1 MTSMSF
7 QPGNRVRSGSPARRR
22 PTGGWPL
29 PLAVLAIA
37 GCASGGG
44 GSRQLDTL
52 WKEDMGRMTRATL
65 DNGVTKIVQKH
76 NLRID
81 RQERNR
87 PREIYI
93 ELAWISR
100 EVLAAEEARGITNAR
115 NRIVL
120 RGQLLE
126 SGFSTTSEAYR
137 VTWMV
142 ENEVTDT
149 ASTGW
154 HPDAIPDEVVERF
167 RPIFTELTM
176 ETRTGVWR

>member
-1 MTSMSF
+1 
-7 QPGNRVRSGSPARRR
+7 
-22 PTGGWPL
+22 L

-44 GSRQLDTL
+44 GSLQLDTL

-137 VTWMV
+137 VTH
-142 ENEVTDT
+142 
-149 ASTGW
+149 GW
-154 HPDAIPDEVVERF
+154 SKTKSRTRHPRAGIRTRF
-167 RPIFTELTM
+167 PMKWWSGSAPSSRN
-176 ETRTGVWR
+176 